1 MFPYTH
7 QIQHKASQISEEI
20 NRLGSFKLTCISSV
34 GLNILLQKRQF
45 VFLVMI
51 RRVINNQNKEPVD
64 FHPQLK
70 QYIVNKKGNLRI
82 LGPVISQIL
91 Y

>member
-1 MFPYTH
+1 M
-7 QIQHKASQISEEI
+7 
-20 NRLGSFKLTCISSV
+20 
-34 GLNILLQKRQF
+34 
-45 VFLVMI
+45 
-51 RRVINNQNKEPVD
+51 INNQNKEPVD

-70 QYIVNKKGNLRI
+70 RFTVNKKGNMRI